1 MATVRNIYE
10 QQAYNKRMTAVI
22 VAIFIAVLALMG
34 YAIDTLLLGIPNDEV
49 PFPIVTLIT
58 TCLAIGSTVWGLN
71 SGWKVVLKS
80 SGASRLNPKDPLH
93 KQLLNVVEEM
103 KIAAGTPM
111 PAVFIIHDCDFNALT
126 TGRDPQHSAIAV
138 TDSLLKAVSREELQ
152 GVIAH
157 EISHIRNY
165 DIRLTTVVAS
175 VVGAVVLLA
184 ESILGLFKRMMKSP
198 SDEEKAA
205 WHRGHDYQREASN
218 AMAARLLSIP
228 LYAIAWLVE
237 TVIASLILKLM
248 ATAISRNREYLADAT
263 AAELT
268 RNPAALASALKKIG
282 SDRIPTMSIKAATA
296 HMCIVDPAGNG
307 FNDQEGFLAEL
318 FGTHP
323 PLLKRIRKLDA
334 MAYRVRPGIQPTP
347 PTPD

>member
-1 MATVRNIYE
+1 MAAVRNIYE

-22 VAIFIAVLALMG
+22 VAIFIALLALLG
-34 YAIDTLLLGIPNDEV
+34 YAIDTLLLGIPSDEI
-49 PFPIVTLIT
+49 PLPIMTLIT
-58 TCLAIGSTVWGLN
+58 TCLAIGSTIWGLN
-71 SGWKVVLKS
+71 SGWKIVLKS
-80 SGASRLNPKDPLH
+80 SGACRLNPKDPLH

-138 TDSLLKAVSREELQ
+138 TDSLLNAVSREELQ
-152 GVIAH
+152 GIIAH
-157 EISHIRNY
+157 EMSHIRNY
-165 DIRLTTVVAS
+165 DIRLTTVLAS

-184 ESILGLFKRMMKSP
+184 ESILGLFKEMMKSP
-198 SDEEKAA
+198 SDEERTA
-205 WHRGHDYQREASN
+205 WHSDAYRERVHNSMEAKVVF
-218 AMAARLLSIP
+218 AP
-228 LYAIAWLVE
+228 LYAIVWLIDK
-237 TVIASLILKLM
+237 VIASLILKLM
-248 ATAISRNREYLADAT
+248 ATAVSRSREYLADST

-268 RNPAALASALKKIG
+268 RNPAGLASALKKIG

-307 FNDQEGFLAEL
+307 FNDREGFLAEL

-323 PLLKRIRKLDA
+323 PLLKRIKKLEA
-334 MAYRVRPGIQPTP
+334 MAYQIRPNIRNAPQVPS
-347 PTPD
+347 